1 MVFEE
6 LEVAA
11 EVLEDDG
18 GGGIQV
24 GAVVD
29 TGWTRGGGCVVGD
42 FDVLEG
48 GVSPRFWL
56 LPKGG
61 GEKREDR
68 RRGGVRWKWT
78 LPCHRSWTWT
88 SWG

>member
-11 EVLEDDG
+11 EVFEDDG

-29 TGWTRGGGCVVGD
+29 AGWTRGGGCIVGD

-56 LPKGG
+56 LGV
-61 GEKREDR
+61 EERREDG
-68 RRGGVRWKWT
+68 RRGGLGWK
-78 LPCHRSWTWT
+78 
-88 SWG
+88 